1 MKRLFCFVLMV
12 CTFAVGQASSPQVSE
27 KRNVIIFVADGL
39 RHGSVNEKETP
50 ALWSVRTRGVHFN
63 NSYSLFP
70 TFTTAN
76 ASAIATGHRLGDTG
90 DYSNVLY
97 TGFPIFE
104 SGNFNH
110 GAGTVL
116 PFIENNEIL
125 ADLDAH
131 FAGNY
136 LNEATLLETARRSG
150 FNTAVIGKNGP
161 AGIQA
166 IEALNPQGEKFV
178 VPETIIIDDATA
190 YSPWNPQNKV
200 PKSIPLPQALVDRL
214 LKLKIPLD
222 APSRSNGFPESSAY
236 NNGNAG
242 NAHTPGTLRAND
254 VQQEWMNEVTTQ
266 AVLPM
271 FAESEKPF
279 VMVFWSRDPDSTQHN
294 QGDSFNQLVPGIN
307 GPTSTQA
314 LENADRSLASILE
327 WLDKHPEIKANTDLF
342 LTSDHGFV
350 TVSHRELDR
359 TGTMTKAESAQ
370 HFYRSANGQLDTN
383 KTYLPNGFLA
393 LDLAWALQTKLWDP
407 GAPAGPGS
415 RNPYKEVHL
424 RMDEYYKATDEW
436 ERPSGG
442 SALLG
447 KAVYKADGSDAMA
460 IVAANGGSDLI
471 YVPDSNPETVQRIV
485 KALLKLDYVD
495 NVFVDDKYGKLPG
508 TLPLTAVDLVGTAVM
523 PRPAIVVGFKTFY
536 LTPGDLLSAVQI
548 SDTSLR
554 EGQGN
559 HGGFGR
565 ESTFNNMA
573 AIGPDFKQGVV
584 SPAPVGNADIVPT
597 VAKILGLHMPSKGK
611 LQGRVIEEALKG
623 GPDTKAPEMK
633 WLVSDPAGDKRTVM
647 FLQEFGGQRYF
658 YSACMTTAKTITMG
672 MCENR

>member
-1 MKRLFCFVLMV
+1 MKRLLCFVLLV
-12 CTFAVGQASSPQVSE
+12 CTLSAAQANSPQVPR

-39 RHGSVNEKETP
+39 RHGSVNEKDTP
-50 ALWSVRTRGVHFN
+50 ALWSVRTRGVHFD

-104 SGNFNH
+104 SGNFNR

-116 PFIENNEIL
+116 PFIEDDQIL
-125 ADLDAH
+125 ADLNAH
-131 FAGNY
+131 FGGNY
-136 LNEATLLETARRSG
+136 LNESTLLDVARRNG
-150 FNTAVIGKNGP
+150 FNTAAIGKIGP

-166 IEALNPQGEKFV
+166 IEALNPQGGQFS

-190 YSPWNPQNKV
+190 YSPWDPQNKV
-200 PKSIPLPQALVDRL
+200 AKSIPLPQVLVDRL
-214 LKLKIPLD
+214 LKLRIPLD

-242 NAHTPGTLRAND
+242 NAQTPGTLRAND
-254 VQQEWMNEVTTQ
+254 VQQQWMNEVATQ

-271 FAESEKPF
+271 FAESGKPF

-294 QGDSFNQLVPGIN
+294 QGDSFKQLVPGIN
-307 GPTSTQA
+307 GPTTTQA
-314 LENADRSLASILE
+314 LQNADRSLASILDF
-327 WLDKHPEIKANTDLF
+327 LDKHPEIEANTDLF
-342 LTSDHGFV
+342 LTSDHGFI

-359 TGTMTKAESAQ
+359 AGTATTAESAR
-370 HFYRSANGQLDTN
+370 HLYRTSSGQLDTN
-383 KTYLPNGFLA
+383 KSYLPNGFLA
-393 LDLAWALQTKLWDP
+393 IDLAWALQTKLWDP

-436 ERPSGG
+436 ERPWG
-442 SALLG
+442 SNGLLG
-447 KAVYKADGSDAMA
+447 QSVYKADGSDALA
-460 IVAANGGSDLI
+460 IVAANGGSDLV
-471 YVPDSNPETVQRIV
+471 YVPDGNPETVQRIV
-485 KALLKLDYVD
+485 TALLKFDYVD
-495 NVFVDDKYGKLPG
+495 NIFVDDKYGKLPG

-523 PRPAIVVGFKTFY
+523 PRPAIVIGFKTFY
-536 LTPGDLLSAVQI
+536 LNPGDLMTGVQI

-597 VAKILGLHMPSKGK
+597 VAKILGLQLPPKGK

-623 GPDTKAPEMK
+623 GPDAKAPVMK
-633 WLVSDPAGDKRTVM
+633 WVVSDPAGDKRTVM

-658 YSACMTTAKTITMG
+658 YSACMTTAKTITVG
-672 MCENR
+672 MCEQR